1 MCVVVTAQEALTR
14 QRLAKHKPNMNAYV
28 VFVSE
33 VEARKAAAEVNGV
46 NFTVS
51 WNVSAAGASG
61 KTPIAGGIY
70 APTHLSGNGSVAKA
84 AALLRQTTRRMEV
97 MEVANRWHPL

>member
-1 MCVVVTAQEALTR
+1 MCVDGSGQEALTR

-46 NFTVS
+46 NLTVS
-51 WNVSAAGASG
+51 WNVTAAGASG
-61 KTPIAGGIY
+61 KTALAGGIY
-70 APTHLSGNGSVAKA
+70 ARTRLSGNASLAKA
-84 AALLRQTTRRMEV
+84 AALLRQNTRRMEV
-97 MEVANRWHPL
+97 MEEANRWHPL

>member
-1 MCVVVTAQEALTR
+1 MSRELTCYKQEALTR

-28 VFVSE
+28 VFESE

-46 NFTVS
+46 NFSVS
-51 WNVSAAGASG
+51 WNVTAGGGSG
-61 KTPIAGGIY
+61 KAPIGGSMY

-84 AALLRQTTRRMEV
+84 AVLLRQTTRRMEV
-97 MEVANRWHPL
+97 ANRWQAS